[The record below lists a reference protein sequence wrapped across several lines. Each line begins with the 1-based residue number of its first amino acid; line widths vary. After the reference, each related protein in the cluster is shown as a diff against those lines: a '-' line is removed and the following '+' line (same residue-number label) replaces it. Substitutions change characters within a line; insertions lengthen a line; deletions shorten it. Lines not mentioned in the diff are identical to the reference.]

1 MIQEEQATQDV
12 SSEEATAHVLT
23 GDTIPGCFTRGD
35 LLKEC
40 IRGALA
46 RRKNHAE
53 PRVEVLALQS
63 PGPENT
69 PSGSPDP
76 ETNLREQAGKNVPE
90 DMDTPKWEGEQV

>member
-1 MIQEEQATQDV
+1 MAMIHGVACHE
-12 SSEEATAHVLT
+12 TAYRSILVE
-23 GDTIPGCFTRGD
+23 GICFRIFPEVTRGD

-40 IRGALA
+40 LREALA

-76 ETNLREQAGKNVPE
+76 QTNLREQTGKNVR
-90 DMDTPKWEGEQV
+90 DMVDTPMLEGEQV